1 VAELAAEE
9 DVVCEKVEEEEEDAC
24 KMCGCADE
32 EQALLCDGCD
42 GSFHMKCLKRKTIP
56 KGDWFC
62 KGCTADR
69 KKVADEAKKAA
80 AAKRKAA
87 EPADGARRS
96 TRSRR

>member
-1 VAELAAEE
+1 
-9 DVVCEKVEEEEEDAC
+9 
-24 KMCGCADE
+24 MCGCADE

-80 AAKRKAA
+80 AQAKAG
-87 EPADGARRS
+87 PGAIPVQRAGHENH
-96 TRSRR
+96 